1 MLFAGGGPPT
11 VPQNKPREG
20 GRINVKKED
29 KKIEYNSRKEFTLSI
44 LIAALYAAL
53 TVLLGSI
60 SFSALFQIR
69 VSDALIPLSYNRRI
83 GRAAVYGTALGAMI
97 SNIFSFYGPY
107 DLLLGV
113 LANFFASYAAYMF
126 QERKGIMW
134 KVLATVLSFTVVVF
148 FIGFLLFNLIIG
160 MPLESALLG
169 ISLGSFVSIVL
180 LGMALLVALEKI
192 YR

>member
-1 MLFAGGGPPT
+1 MFAGGGPPT
-11 VPQNKPREG
+11 VPQDKPREG
-20 GRINVKKED
+20 GRISVKKEAER
-29 KKIEYNSRKEFTLSI
+29 IEYNKRKELTLSV

-83 GRAAVYGTALGAMI
+83 GKAAVYGTALGAMI
-97 SNIFSFYGPY
+97 SNIFSFYGLY
-107 DLLLGV
+107 DLALGV
-113 LANFFASYAAYMF
+113 LANFFASYAAYMLSGH
-126 QERKGIMW
+126 KGNIW
-134 KVLATVLSFTVVVF
+134 KVVATVLSFSIIVF
-148 FIGFLLFNLIIG
+148 FIGFLLFYLLIG

-180 LGMALLVALEKI
+180 FGMTLLVALEKI